1 MEARSED
8 LRSSA
13 YQLDTTTD
21 ELPPYKVLSD
31 LSVLRSFRK
40 EVVQTATLLTC
51 NEMFTCW
58 AEEARVRV
66 VGPSSS
72 LTMEE
77 PGQKIVGLALRRDCS
92 FLAIAT
98 AQRLMVKDLDREG
111 QLVLSVGKP
120 DPSFRLVVWHPTH
133 TRTLGTAFERE
144 LTTWEISEQK
154 EQVNPRRYKVIVQSA
169 AILNFSFSGEVPQVV
184 TMTLE
189 GGLMR
194 TVDMD
199 SETVLF
205 ETRPHAMSALY
216 SNILYACHFPLGSLL
231 SLGKS
236 NNELSLWNWEK
247 KEKLHTLTIKS
258 NDMKLCAYLQGRIF
272 LADTK
277 ARTLT
282 ILSTCELSGKLRFS
296 AIIDYSLDIPLISQI
311 AVRVTSL
318 GDVEV
323 MCLGKDSIDT
333 FPIPDLKASPELLIE
348 EEQKREEEGKRRTKP
363 SKSESR
369 KKPPSSPSLPSD
381 QVLSLQRKIEELQT
395 KLDSGAVVSGVKERV
410 DKVISDNMEKLSGII
425 REEQQKIQVSMKI
438 LLAQSF
444 KEQFQSTILPN
455 FEGSIKE
462 LFTQVTSTFQ
472 EGVKEYSERNQLE
485 DIKFQTVIQHMKT
498 AVEASTDLT
507 GKLGKAAFKQLKRV
521 NELEVRLTERVTTA
535 PVAREEPMHAFPVE
549 KQVSALKL
557 ELDRLLRN
565 EEFEAAIGLA
575 MTEREERAIYSVLN
589 VINPAA
595 LYQAKPLSNG
605 LSLRLCHRLLTH
617 FPARAELPECVLWLQ
632 EICKSIVVKGEDPSL
647 VQNILEMMVS
657 RSKSSP
663 EISPAKETF
672 FSKIMQDMHDRHR

>member
-40 EVVQTATLLTC
+40 EVVQSATLLTC
-51 NEMFTCW
+51 NELFTCW

-77 PGQKIVGLALRRDCS
+77 PGQKIVGLALRRDCN

-98 AQRLMVKDLDREG
+98 AHRLMVKDLDREG
-111 QLVLSVGKP
+111 QMILSVGKQ
-120 DPSFRLVVWHPTH
+120 DPSFKLVVWHPTQ
-133 TRTLGTAFERE
+133 TRTVGTSFDRE
-144 LTTWEISEQK
+144 LTTWEISEQH
-154 EQVNPRRYKVIVQSA
+154 EQVNPRRFKVLVQSA

-184 TMTLE
+184 TMALE

-194 TVDMD
+194 TVDLD

-205 ETRPHAMSALY
+205 ETRPHAMSAMY
-216 SNILYACHFPLGSLL
+216 SNSLYVCHFPLGSLL
-231 SLGKS
+231 TLGKS

-247 KEKLHTLTIKS
+247 AEKLHTLTIKS
-258 NDMKLCAYLQGRIF
+258 NDMKLCASLQGRIF

-282 ILSTCELSGKLRFS
+282 ILSTCEVSSKLRFS
-296 AIIDYSLDIPLISQI
+296 TIIDYSLDIPQISQI
-311 AVRVTSL
+311 AVRTTSL

-323 MCLGKDSIDT
+323 MCLGKDSLDT
-333 FPIPDLKASPELLIE
+333 FPIPDLKAAPELLIE
-348 EEQKREEEGKRRTKP
+348 EEKKAEEDPKKRNKQKA
-363 SKSESR
+363 ESR
-369 KKPPSSPSLPSD
+369 KKQAVAASLPAE
-381 QVLSLQRKIEELQT
+381 QVAALQRKIEELQS
-395 KLDSGAVVSGVKERV
+395 KLDSGAVVTGVQERV
-410 DKVISDNMEKLSGII
+410 DKVVSDNMEKLSGII

-444 KEQFQSTILPN
+444 KEQFQATILPN
-455 FEGSIKE
+455 FEGAIKE

-485 DIKFQTVIQHMKT
+485 DIKFQTVVQHMKT
-498 AVEASTDLT
+498 VVETSNELT
-507 GKLGKAAFKQLKRV
+507 SKLGKTAFKQLKRV
-521 NELEVRLTERVTTA
+521 NELEVRLTERVTSV
-535 PVAREEPMHAFPVE
+535 PVAREEPVSAPVE

-575 MTEREERAIYSVLN
+575 MTEREERAVYSVLN
-589 VINPAA
+589 VLNPAA
-595 LYQAKPLSNG
+595 LYQVKPLSNG

-617 FPARAELPECVLWLQ
+617 FPARLELPECVMWLQ
-632 EICKSIVVKGEDPSL
+632 EICRSITVKGEDPSL

-657 RSKSSP
+657 RSKTSP

-672 FSKIMQDMHDRHR
+672 FSKIMQDMHERHR